1 MRRVTLQLP
10 GPYSRE
16 DFAQLSPVE
25 ELGKQ
30 VTDMGFLSPIQNNF
44 GSAKFTARIESR
56 TPSGTELVQERY
68 CDVSMLQPVPS
79 QQTQTK
85 PSLNPMPFPDGLPSH
100 LSLFAKGLLEA
111 GIAPGDYSSLTL
123 HGRVGYSIHGI
134 GNREALWV
142 VLNRCGIDFCDKP
155 DRVNVTFEYPIPS
168 DIFNAMKNAIQH
180 YPEHLLS
187 PLAPIAVRIAVSK
200 AGGTFEQKEGHYLCH
215 FPTQQQKVD
224 FKKSNSPESLPAQSP
239 KWIFEDAGETSVAV
253 SNRALRG
260 MRIPVG
266 TSVQHQDGHWVVFG
280 GATKMGMRLFTRK
293 EKPSEG
299 ESQSWDNVFQKT
311 GSCPLESC
319 NCKPIEFKAFLTLLF
334 PPNA

>member
-16 DFAQLSPVE
+16 DFIQLSPVE

-30 VTDMGFLSPIQNNF
+30 VTDMGFLPPIKNNF
-44 GSAKFTARIESR
+44 GNAKFTARIESR

-68 CDVSMLQPVPS
+68 CDVSMLRPTH
-79 QQTQTK
+79 QQTPTK

-100 LSLFAKGLLEA
+100 LPLFAKGLLEA
-111 GIAPGDYSSLTL
+111 GIAPGDYSALTP

-134 GNREALWV
+134 SNRELLWGI
-142 VLNRCGIDFCDKP
+142 LNRCGIDFCDTP
-155 DRVNVTFEYPIPS
+155 DRVNVVFEYPIPS
-168 DIFNAMKNAIQH
+168 IIENMKNAIQH
-180 YPEHLLS
+180 YPDHLLS

-200 AGGTFEQKEGHYLCH
+200 AGGTFEQKEGHFLCH
-215 FPTQQQKVD
+215 FPTQQQKVN
-224 FKKSNSPESLPAQSP
+224 FKKAHSAEALPSEAP

-266 TSVQHQDGHWVVFG
+266 TSVQHPDGHWIVFG
-280 GATKMGMRLFTRK
+280 GATKMGMRLFKRS

-299 ESQSWDNVFQKT
+299 ESQSWDKVFQKT

-319 NCKPIEFKAFLTLLF
+319 NCKPIEFKQFLTLLF
-334 PPNA
+334 PPDNG